1 MNTKIAPLAIC
12 NAADSSCLADTSAEA
27 KAYGDYQYYMS
38 FGGDQYFDLNRA
50 IDAIYGSTGILIQT
64 GHWMSQMSY
73 EVAGYTA
80 IGEICSFTLLH
91 PNFVPICQSRR
102 HDNLSL
108 IRLYQILFTSEN
120 FVWENNESDDQ
131 D

>member
-64 GHWMSQMSY
+64 GHWMSQTSY

-80 IGEICSFTLLH
+80 IGELFGTQIFAPIFITLVTTA
-91 PNFVPICQSRR
+91 NAYSVSIQYF
-102 HDNLSL
+102 
-108 IRLYQILFTSEN
+108 
-120 FVWENNESDDQ
+120 
-131 D
+131 

>member
-91 PNFVPICQSRR
+91 PNFVLSKHKSPFRNFSLLGSHQCQAFFAE
-102 HDNLSL
+102 HDLAKCL
-108 IRLYQILFTSEN
+108 K
-120 FVWENNESDDQ
+120 
-131 D
+131 